1 LESTI
6 SNLLFQKQPWWAV
19 PRPTN
24 IGYGALRTHP
34 TQKLNSS
41 AFICV
46 HLRFIILGFAMAQ
59 LPKDIEL
66 ESTISNLLFQK
77 QPWWERG

>member
-1 LESTI
+1 MVGSAAPYKYRLRCVT
-6 SNLLFQKQPWWAV
+6 
-19 PRPTN
+19 TT

-34 TQKLNSS
+34 TQK
-41 AFICV
+41 
-46 HLRFIILGFAMAQ
+46 

-77 QPWWERG
+77 QLWWAVPRPTTIGYGALLQL